1 MILMLIKTVVVLTL
15 ALLNVMVIIYME
27 RKVLA
32 DIQVRLGPMRVGWHG
47 ILQLIAD
54 FIKLVT
60 KEDII
65 PTKADKLLFIM
76 APIMVFVPSFLLYLT
91 IPLTEKLV
99 VRDLDIGI
107 FYVFAVAGIF
117 PVGLIIAGWSS
128 FNKYSLLGGLRAAA
142 QQISYEVP
150 LLLSLIGAVMLSG
163 SLSLVSIVN
172 AQKSLWYIFL
182 QPFGFLFYLTV
193 AIAELNRTPFD
204 IPEAESELV
213 AGYMTEYSGMRF
225 AFFFLVEYSNLFIV
239 SAVATLVFLGGW
251 LGPILPPLVW
261 FLLKTYLVVF
271 LIIWLRGTLPRI
283 RVDQL
288 MDLAWKILLPLT
300 LANIMLT
307 GLLIL

>member
-76 APIMVFVPSFLLYLT
+76 APIIVFVPSFLLYLT

-150 LLLSLIGAVMLSG
+150 LLLSVLGAVMLSG

-225 AFFFLVEYSNLFIV
+225 AFFFLVEYSNLFIL

-288 MDLAWKILLPLT
+288 MDLAWKILLPLA